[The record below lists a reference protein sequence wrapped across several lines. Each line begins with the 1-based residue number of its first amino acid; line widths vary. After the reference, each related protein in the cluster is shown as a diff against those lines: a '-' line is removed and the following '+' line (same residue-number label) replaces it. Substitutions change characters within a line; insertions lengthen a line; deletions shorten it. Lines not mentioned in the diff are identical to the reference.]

1 MILLTLAFIYAI
13 FCIKVSLE
21 GEKRKI
27 GFNIT
32 YFISL
37 FLTPVISGLVILF
50 FKKKNDVIITND
62 RSITPIVGGLIA
74 MNFVIFLCELFLS
87 QQFINSMVVSLDT
100 LSLSRLLTHQ
110 FIHAGITH
118 LKNNMATLLLFGPAI
133 ERRIKPIHFI
143 LFYLICGS
151 IGGFSQIFIDNISD
165 ASIAGASSSIFGLLG
180 IFSGM
185 KIKHKFGKVNFPT
198 FIIPLYMIIDELIIS
213 LSQPKD
219 KIGHIAHIG
228 GALTGIIIGF
238 FYERFTKTK

>member
-1 MILLTLAFIYAI
+1 MILLILAFIYAI
-13 FCIKVSLE
+13 FCIKISIE
-21 GEKRKI
+21 GERRKI

-37 FLTPVISGLVILF
+37 FLTPVVSGLVILF
-50 FKKKNDVIITND
+50 FKKKNDIVEDN
-62 RSITPIVGGLIA
+62 RAITPIVGGLIA
-74 MNFVIFLCELFLS
+74 MNFIIFVCEFFLS
-87 QQFINSMVVSLDT
+87 TQIINGMVVSLDT

-110 FIHAGITH
+110 FIHVGITH

-133 ERRIKPIHFI
+133 ERRMKPIHFI

-151 IGGFSQIFIDNISD
+151 IGGFSQIFIENISD

-180 IFSGM
+180 IFVGM
-185 KIKHKFGKVNFPT
+185 KIKHKFGKINFPT
-198 FIIPLYMIIDELIIS
+198 FIIPLCMIVQEVIIS
-213 LSQPKD
+213 LSHPKD

>member
-1 MILLTLAFIYAI
+1 MILLILAFIYAI
-13 FCIKVSLE
+13 FCIKISIE
-21 GEKRKI
+21 GERRKI

-37 FLTPVISGLVILF
+37 FLTPVVSGLVILF
-50 FKKKNDVIITND
+50 FKKKNDIVEDN
-62 RSITPIVGGLIA
+62 RAITPIVGGLIA
-74 MNFVIFLCELFLS
+74 MNFIIFVCEFFISTQLF
-87 QQFINSMVVSLDT
+87 NSMIVSLDT
-100 LSLSRLLTHQ
+100 LSLNRLLTHQ
-110 FIHAGITH
+110 FIHASITH
-118 LKNNMATLLLFGPAI
+118 LKNNMAILLLFGPAI

-151 IGGFSQIFIDNISD
+151 IGGFSQIFIENISD

-180 IFSGM
+180 IFVGM
-185 KIKHKFGKVNFPT
+185 KIKHKFGEINFPT
-198 FIIPLYMIIDELIIS
+198 FIIPLCMIVQEVIIS

>member
-1 MILLTLAFIYAI
+1 MILLILAFIYSI
-13 FCIKVSLE
+13 FCIKISIE
-21 GEKRKI
+21 GERRKI

-37 FLTPVISGLVILF
+37 FLTPIVSGLVILF
-50 FKKKNDVIITND
+50 FKKKNDIVEDN
-62 RSITPIVGGLIA
+62 RVITPIVGGLIA
-74 MNFVIFLCELFLS
+74 MNFIIFVCEFFISTQLF
-87 QQFINSMVVSLDT
+87 NSMIVSLDT
-100 LSLSRLLTHQ
+100 LSLNRLLTHQ

-151 IGGFSQIFIDNISD
+151 IGGFSQIFIENISD

-180 IFSGM
+180 IFVGM
-185 KIKHKFGKVNFPT
+185 KIKHKFGKINFPT
-198 FIIPLYMIIDELIIS
+198 FIIPLCMIVQEVIIS
-213 LSQPKD
+213 LSHPKD